1 MSNRY
6 IPYARKFFESEEWT
20 APRKFSEQ
28 EAWLDMVFLASFA
41 DHDITLSNGSSIT
54 LYRGEFYYTMR
65 QLAKRWGWSL
75 AGVQR
80 YFTRLAEGANPRIER
95 IRRDT
100 RFDTLAD
107 TKVDTEIIVVR
118 LCNYASYNNV
128 QSISDTPSD
137 TPSDT
142 GFETLN
148 NKGYNNKG
156 DKNTHTQ
163 YIELKDLFVRAS
175 THAHE
180 SAEVCEQACK
190 ACEEMLLYCGHD
202 AEALTQHREWCKRD
216 KLYYAMVEMYRCYS
230 TLQRSFRK
238 PLLPQQMRELMRKYD
253 IADIWRIIEAIDNKR
268 ERIKGASLFQTI
280 RQWATTD
287 IVLDNRRRDKLQAY
301 S

>member
-65 QLAKRWGWSL
+65 HLAKRWGWSL

-80 YFTRLAEGANPRIER
+80 YFARLAEGANPRIER
-95 IRRDT
+95 IRRNT
-100 RFDTLAD
+100 CFDTSSD
-107 TKVDTEIIVVR
+107 KKNDTEIIVVR
-118 LCNYASYNNV
+118 LCNYASYNSV

-163 YIELKDLFVRAS
+163 YIELKDLFVRAC

-180 SAEVCEQACK
+180 SAEVCKQACK

-202 AEALTQHREWCKRD
+202 AEALAQHKEWCKRD

-230 TLQRSFRK
+230 TLQLSFRK
-238 PLLPQQMRELMRKYD
+238 PLLPQQMRELMRMYD